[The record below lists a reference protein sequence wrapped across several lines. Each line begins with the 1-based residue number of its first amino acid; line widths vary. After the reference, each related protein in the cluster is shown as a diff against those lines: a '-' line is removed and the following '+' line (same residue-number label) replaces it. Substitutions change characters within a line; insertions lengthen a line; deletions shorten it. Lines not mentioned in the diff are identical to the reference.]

1 MSEPIKTKELFAE
14 CLKEEGFIR
23 YDGYP
28 VAYVKNDLSVLL
40 LLPFSELRNR
50 PYYSAAFNGFI
61 EIDHS
66 VSLLSDRFMLALIA
80 EWGCRYFGAPE
91 NPDRA
96 RYLEA
101 ALKRL
106 FGLYTGQA
114 NLAQALMS
122 PEDEQYPLA
131 HQLTK
136 GETDRIIGRN
146 QSAYPTYIIRS
157 LWSGRVLQQSLQSG
171 VMREAKLPICID
183 SKEVRISTAQDL
195 LVALCPGQ
203 SQRNFMGNCVLKTNA
218 QGDVEHSWLLPKQ
231 GWRWFMFEPGQTYF
245 LSKKNMVHYLPRI
258 LDEEDDA
265 HQSIDDV
272 LTHMAVSEDD
282 AATAS
287 QLEGLLKIVAE
298 LDGSKSGPVF
308 CTPIL
313 EQLLLQKR
321 PLSVVLNEI
330 DAQNKGARTNLKV
343 NPASLLLACASRAP
357 EFQGQGRIAG
367 NQYCPMPEIDYLAKI
382 NLEKDS

>member
-1 MSEPIKTKELFAE
+1 MSEPIKTKKLFAE

-106 FGLYTGQA
+106 FGLYTGQD

-146 QSAYPTYIIRS
+146 KSAYPTYIIRS
-157 LWSGRVLQQSLQSG
+157 LWSGRVLQRSLQSG

-231 GWRWFMFEPGQTYF
+231 GWRWFMFEP
-245 LSKKNMVHYLPRI
+245 
-258 LDEEDDA
+258 
-265 HQSIDDV
+265 
-272 LTHMAVSEDD
+272 
-282 AATAS
+282 
-287 QLEGLLKIVAE
+287 
-298 LDGSKSGPVF
+298 
-308 CTPIL
+308 
-313 EQLLLQKR
+313 
-321 PLSVVLNEI
+321 
-330 DAQNKGARTNLKV
+330 
-343 NPASLLLACASRAP
+343 
-357 EFQGQGRIAG
+357 
-367 NQYCPMPEIDYLAKI
+367 
-382 NLEKDS
+382 